1 VIYFDNNA
9 TTQID
14 SRVAE
19 HLAQVL
25 GQRFVNPASQHSAG
39 RSARSAVE
47 DARDAL
53 LRLCKAR
60 TRGMQS
66 DSAIF
71 TSGGTESNNLAL
83 CGLAAKRS
91 GCIVVSA
98 IEHPS
103 ILATAQRLEQQGR
116 EVRYLPCKSTGQI
129 DLEPLRDWIARSESI
144 ALVSLMLAN
153 NETGVLQPVSE
164 LAALSK
170 PAGIPVHTDAVQAFG
185 KIPVDFE
192 GLDVQLMTL
201 TAHKFH
207 GPVGVGALLVR
218 HSVLLEP
225 MFIGGFQQAS
235 MRPGT
240 ESPALASSM
249 AFATELAVQEQ
260 PVRYTKMMQSR
271 ELLESILV
279 REIPDAVVLG
289 SQAPRLPHTI
299 SLSFPG
305 LDRQLL
311 QLALDREGI
320 ACGTGSACA
329 SGSSQ
334 PSHVLQAMGLGKPI
348 VQGAIRLS
356 LSWETSEEQVLAG
369 AEKIIRVVRRLRA
382 KH

>member
-1 VIYFDNNA
+1 MIYLDNNA

-19 HLAQVL
+19 HLAQIL
-25 GQRFVNPASQHSAG
+25 GQRQVNPASQHAAG
-39 RSARSAVE
+39 RIARSTVE
-47 DARDAL
+47 DARDWL
-53 LRLCKAR
+53 LKLCKAR
-60 TRGMQS
+60 TKGMQS
-66 DSAIF
+66 DSAVF

-83 CGLAAKRS
+83 CGLAAKRT

-103 ILATAQRLEQQGR
+103 ILATAQSLQHQGR
-116 EVRYLPCKSTGQI
+116 EVRYLPCKSSGQI
-129 DLEPLRDWIARSESI
+129 DLEPLREWIARGEPI

-164 LAALSK
+164 LAALCKS
-170 PAGIPVHTDAVQAFG
+170 ACVPVHTDAVQAFG
-185 KIPVDFE
+185 KIPVDFDA
-192 GLDVQLMTL
+192 LDVQVMTL

-207 GPVGVGALLVR
+207 GPVGVGGLLVR
-218 HSVLLEP
+218 HSTQLEP
-225 MFIGGFQQAS
+225 MFFGGFQQAS
-235 MRPGT
+235 LRPGT
-240 ESPALASSM
+240 ESPALASSF
-249 AFATELAVQEQ
+249 AFATELAVMEQ
-260 PVRYTKMMQSR
+260 PDRYARMLRCR
-271 ELLESILV
+271 ELLESSLLS
-279 REIPDAVVLG
+279 EIPDAVVVGAL
-289 SQAPRLPHTI
+289 APRLPHTT

-356 LSWETSEEQVLAG
+356 LSWETSEEQVLEAS
-369 AEKIIRVVRRLRA
+369 ERITRVVHRLRT